1 MRIGLGLVVL
11 LAATGSATAAVKQ
24 VAADGFI
31 VEHRL
36 SVAAT
41 PAQAWAALG
50 QPGRW
55 WPKEHTWSGDPA
67 NLSLPLQLGGCF
79 CERWKDGG
87 AEHGRVVMI
96 RRNELLR
103 LNAALG
109 PMQDMAVSGV
119 LSIALAAKDEGS
131 EAIVTYRVSGT
142 PAHSFDKMA
151 TVVDQVIGLQF
162 GGWAS
167 YAAAPAPAGKGDKG
181 AKGEKGD
188 KGGSADKGEKGDKGE
203 AGDKGAKGDKGEK
216 SETGDKGGKGLK

>member
-1 MRIGLGLVVL
+1 MRSVLGVIALMAV
-11 LAATGSATAAVKQ
+11 AGTANAAVKQ
-24 VAADGFI
+24 SAPEGFI

-36 SVAAT
+36 SIAAA

-50 QPGRW
+50 QPGKW
-55 WPKEHTWSGDPA
+55 WPKEHTWSGDAA
-67 NLSLPLQLGGCF
+67 NLSLELALGGCF

-96 RRNELLR
+96 KRDQLLR

-119 LSIALAAKDEGS
+119 LSIAIAAKDEGS
-131 EAIVTYRVSGT
+131 EAVVTYRVSGT
-142 PAHSFDKMA
+142 PAHAFDKMA

-167 YAAAPAPAGKGDKG
+167 YAASAASAGKGDKGSKGAKGDKGGKGDKGNKGEKEGGAVKGEKEDKADKG
-181 AKGEKGD
+181 AKGEK
-188 KGGSADKGEKGDKGE
+188 
-203 AGDKGAKGDKGEK
+203 
-216 SETGDKGGKGLK
+216 

>member
-36 SVAAT
+36 SVVAT

-67 NLSLPLQLGGCF
+67 NLSLPLQLGACF

-151 TVVDQVIGLQF
+151 TVVDQVVGLQF

-167 YAAAPAPAGKGDKG
+167 YAAAPAPVGK
-181 AKGEKGD
+181 
-188 KGGSADKGEKGDKGE
+188 
-203 AGDKGAKGDKGEK
+203 GDKGAKGDKGEK
-216 SETGDKGGKGLK
+216 GDKGSKDESGDKGVKGDKGLK

>member
-1 MRIGLGLVVL
+1 MRIGLGVIVLL
-11 LAATGSATAAVKQ
+11 LAAGTASAAVKQ
-24 VAADGFI
+24 SAPEGFI

-36 SVAAT
+36 SIAAP

-50 QPGRW
+50 QPGKW
-55 WPKEHTWSGDPA
+55 WPKEHTWSGDAA
-67 NLSLPLQLGGCF
+67 NLSLDLALGGCF

-96 RRNELLR
+96 RRHQLLR

-109 PMQDMAVSGV
+109 PMQEMAVSGV

-131 EAIVTYRVSGT
+131 EAVVTYRVSGT
-142 PAHSFDKMA
+142 PAHAFDKMA

-167 YAAAPAPAGKGDKG
+167 YAATAAPAGKGDKG
-181 AKGEKGD
+181 RKGEKGD
-188 KGGSADKGEKGDKGE
+188 KGGDADKGDKGSKGATGDKGEKGGDADKGEK
-203 AGDKGAKGDKGEK
+203 AGKGEK
-216 SETGDKGGKGLK
+216 GEK